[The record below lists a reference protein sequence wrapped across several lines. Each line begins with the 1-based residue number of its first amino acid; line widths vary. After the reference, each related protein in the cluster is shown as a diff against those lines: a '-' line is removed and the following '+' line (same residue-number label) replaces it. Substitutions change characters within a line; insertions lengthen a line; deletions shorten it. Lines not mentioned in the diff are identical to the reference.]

1 MPDCSGWVT
10 ESHTTALGSLEKK
23 EVLRSPP
30 CPSFPV
36 SVFLSFVPSIYRCFA
51 LARCHT
57 FFFSLRLMGPL
68 GNVVSV
74 HSSAR
79 VITLSLS
86 LCPSPAL
93 SHTSTAKMKM
103 LTEQPGS
110 SWLQASAGSASE
122 EEKTQR
128 ETHRNSPVTN
138 YFISTNIPCSLLI
151 NMRSEKLHV
160 E

>member
-57 FFFSLRLMGPL
+57 FFFLSDWWGRWEMWSAFTALLESL
-68 GNVVSV
+68 
-74 HSSAR
+74 
-79 VITLSLS
+79 LSLS